1 MYAALGTVS
10 PSEPMLPV
18 YWSAIKVPERFPEGS
33 AHFCGKVIVLDFDH
47 NAVLDTA
54 PPSVLKL
61 PVGWL
66 ATKVPALSWSLY
78 RLLSIRQST
87 PYEALRLSTACISS
101 PRSSLSCRKHESR
114 RRESYPGHTRGQ
126 AHQRLPLLI
135 FHCPIPSADRVNQQS
150 CELEDEEA
158 RLGFCHHPDSPTQ
171 P

>member
-1 MYAALGTVS
+1 
-10 PSEPMLPV
+10 MLPV
-18 YWSAIKVPERFPEGS
+18 YWPAIKVPERFPEGS

-87 PYEALRLSTACISS
+87 PYEALRLGKVILGT
-101 PRSSLSCRKHESR
+101 
-114 RRESYPGHTRGQ
+114 REAKLTK
-126 AHQRLPLLI
+126 
-135 FHCPIPSADRVNQQS
+135 
-150 CELEDEEA
+150 
-158 RLGFCHHPDSPTQ
+158 GFPC
-171 P
+171 